1 MLQLSKKKSEYYDA
15 SSLVKQK
22 DLKAPPNHIGMV
34 LDSFNLFGAGQMS
47 LDEATAK
54 DYLKEIYES
63 LPFLGNKIL
72 KMEKANDT
80 NWV

>member
-1 MLQLSKKKSEYYDA
+1 
-15 SSLVKQK
+15 
-22 DLKAPPNHIGMV
+22 MV
-34 LDSFNLFGAGQMS
+34 IDSFNLFGAGQMS

-72 KMEKANDT
+72 KMEKANDSK
-80 NWV
+80 WV